1 MGGTSFVDTWPYS
14 TPKEINACAKAT
26 KPSPATVSN
35 GRKSREANSAHFN
48 VMSCF
53 TVRGKFAVDVVDVDH
68 CRCGMQGMKD
78 YADDRLQNCIS
89 AVSPFHDRAVLP
101 TLQNQYILPVRK
113 LLCQNATGHQKFVS
127 SLENMTSVVMLIRT

>member
-1 MGGTSFVDTWPYS
+1 
-14 TPKEINACAKAT
+14 
-26 KPSPATVSN
+26 
-35 GRKSREANSAHFN
+35 
-48 VMSCF
+48 MSCF